1 MKVNYMISTAAV
13 LAALLTVSCTKDL
26 QENTPVSGKDS
37 DKVTLLIAA
46 DEVTKTTFGVNGYE
60 VKWEKDD
67 QIGIFIASSSTNVPA
82 SLIRDDAGKAYFKAD
97 VSNYNVG
104 DQLCAYYPYAK
115 NAGKDVSKVT
125 LKVPYIQTQ
134 TAPNIF
140 NGSNNPM
147 VAVPET
153 LPKAGAAVEQPLK
166 FRHIGA
172 VLEFDI
178 TGVPSNEKL
187 KSVQFVSSD
196 GTPAGDMTYNIA
208 EVSEKDMPEPTVSDN
223 HSGITVTLSSSEV
236 AGDAKVYMVLI
247 PGTYTGNICVQ
258 TDNGRYSYPNLK
270 IEAVRAEVKTITVNL
285 NNYKATKE
293 IRSEQDYEA
302 FVSAVNAGAYSAW
315 VDNGEVKLGA
325 DISTD
330 GNFTRIQKDWNGTF
344 NGQGYTITQ
353 NNTTVP
359 LFTTIGKKG
368 VVKNLNLEGKL
379 KQASYPS
386 GPSTAAVA
394 QINRGTIKDV
404 TNGIDINLTG
414 IDVSYMI
421 GGMVIMNG
429 GLMEGCTQKGNITVD
444 YNVTKP
450 ITVKVNNKDV
460 TKYRVVTYIG
470 GVACFAADAAEYATD
485 DSKVN
490 VGTFRNCA
498 NYGNI
503 TINKT
508 GVANSY
514 LGKFAMGGICAIVQ
528 NGTAEAHPLFEGC
541 RNGGKIVRKDASNG
555 FNACSAIGGIVG
567 RASSYYK
574 LSDDSAF
581 DVDNY
586 NVYLKISDCHNTGDI
601 ECSAFLTNGWALGS
615 STSGARM
622 GATGGIIGYVNGFAE
637 VPAIITDC
645 TSTCTISGGHSNQSV
660 LLGGIAGMTSRTTI
674 ENCAAVTNFV
684 DSSLGLDNQKVA
696 VVGGVIG
703 YVRHNSAITGG
714 QYSAEIAMPETT
726 VADIGICAG
735 GSYAGK
741 TPQILTITNAK
752 FCGSIAHKGLETPV
766 VVTAENLRDNLVS
779 FGNCNKDGITYW
791 NNNQL
796 PSLF

>member
-344 NGQGYTITQ
+344 NGQGHTITQ

-359 LFTTIGKKG
+359 LFTVIGKEG
-368 VVKNLNLEGKL
+368 VVKDLYLEGKL

-394 QINRGTIKDV
+394 QINRGTIKNV
-404 TNGIDINLTG
+404 KNGIDINLTG

-429 GLMEGCTQKGNITVD
+429 GLMEDCTQKGNITVD

-470 GVACFAADAAEYATD
+470 GVACFAADVAEYATD

-555 FNACSAIGGIVG
+555 LNACSAIGGIVG

-741 TPQILTITNAK
+741 TPQILTIANAK

-791 NNNQL
+791 NK
-796 PSLF
+796 